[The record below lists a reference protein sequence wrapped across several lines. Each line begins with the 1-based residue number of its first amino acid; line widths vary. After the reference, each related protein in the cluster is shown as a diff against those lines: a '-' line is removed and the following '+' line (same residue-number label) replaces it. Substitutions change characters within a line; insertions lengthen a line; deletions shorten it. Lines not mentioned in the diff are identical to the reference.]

1 MKTPIIRV
9 LLAFGNGMP
18 DDTLITFA
26 RSVHTLLYGA
36 AGFTNIPVT
45 AVILEAAIDAFA
57 TAKAAQASGGKAA
70 TAEKNNRRSELVALL
85 KQLAFYV
92 QVASNNDLAMLLSS
106 GFEAVSTNR
115 AQVPLAKPSVLR
127 VVTGMSGEALVTLS
141 AEKASRGSEVR
152 VAEVDASGTPGPY
165 RPVVSRT
172 SSRNI
177 PITELVPGQLYAY
190 QGRNFGGAT
199 TYSDWSDVIIQ
210 RAA

>member
-9 LLAFGNGMP
+9 SLAFGNGMP
-18 DDTLITFA
+18 DDTLITFS

-36 AGFTNIPVT
+36 GGFTNIPVT
-45 AVILEAAIDAFA
+45 AVILEAAIDAFS

-70 TAEKNNRRSELVALL
+70 TAEKNNRRGELVALL

-115 AQVPLAKPSVLR
+115 AQSPLAKPAVLR
-127 VVTGMSGEALVTLS
+127 VVAGMSGEALVTIS
-141 AEKASRGSEVR
+141 ADKASRGSEVR

-165 RPVVSRT
+165 RPVVVRT

-177 PITELVPGQLYAY
+177 PIPDLVPGQLYAY

-199 TYSDWSDVIIQ
+199 TFSDWSDVLVQ